1 MTKEISLG
9 GEIKHFRATARTP
22 KLYRAFFGRDIIA
35 DMTQLIKAYE
45 NKSKH
50 GENMTIEDLEI
61 FERVTWLFLKQG
73 GEDVPD
79 NLDDWLDSIDGIF
92 TVYELQQPL
101 IELWAANLHTT
112 SQPKKK

>member
-1 MTKEISLG
+1 MTKEINLG

-35 DMTQLIKAYE
+35 DMTQLAKAFE
-45 NKSKH
+45 NKRQN

-79 NLDDWLDSIDGIF
+79 DLDEWLDSIDGIF

-101 IELWAANLHTT
+101 MELWAANLHTT